1 MNNEPVAWM
10 SNEYSVCS
18 KEAYQTLSENAR
30 SWYPIPLYT
39 HPAELTDEDLEIIT
53 EALLMVGFMDDF
65 VNYDLKEKA
74 LAILRKA
81 QENEQNK
88 SIFKWIC

>member
-39 HPAELTDEDLEIIT
+39 HPVKELTDEEIEELQIQHT
-53 EALLMVGFMDDF
+53 EKGHFADTLNVKNF
-65 VNYDLKEKA
+65 A
-74 LAILRKA
+74 RAILRKA
-81 QENEQNK
+81 QEK
-88 SIFKWIC
+88 